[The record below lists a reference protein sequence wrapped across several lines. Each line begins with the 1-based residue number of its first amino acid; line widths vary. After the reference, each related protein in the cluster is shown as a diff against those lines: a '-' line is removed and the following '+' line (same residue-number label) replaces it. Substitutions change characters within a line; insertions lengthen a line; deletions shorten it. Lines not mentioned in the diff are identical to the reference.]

1 MYHLPTMPTLTP
13 VLRLEYEVRT
23 KNGAILESSDDRGLL
38 ELEPGRRRLL
48 PALEEVIAGLRVGQE
63 ARGELPSTR
72 AFGDE
77 SVLPTMAIAR
87 SEFPVATRPEPGQRF
102 EATTPIG
109 DFVRFSVLSADEG
122 FVQVRLL
129 HPLNEA
135 DLEYRFKLLAITDR
149 GAPPPLPA
157 HVLGIDSAAI
167 ELIEERSGPAS

>member
-1 MYHLPTMPTLTP
+1 MTS

-23 KNGAILESSDDRGLL
+23 KNGAILESSDDRGPLV
-38 ELEPGRRRLL
+38 LEPGRRRLL

-72 AFGDE
+72 AFGDV

-87 SEFPVATRPEPGQRF
+87 SEFPSPTEAKVPKPGDRF

-109 DFVRFSVLSADEG
+109 DFVRFLVLSVDDA
-122 FVQVRLL
+122 FVHDRLL

-135 DLEYRFKLLAITDR
+135 DLEYRFKLLAVNER

-167 ELIEERSGPAS
+167 EIIEERSGPAS

>member
-1 MYHLPTMPTLTP
+1 MTS

-38 ELEPGRRRLL
+38 ELVPGRHRLL
-48 PALEEVIAGLRVGQE
+48 PALEEIIATLRVGQE
-63 ARGELPSTR
+63 ARGELPAHR

-77 SVLPTMAIAR
+77 SVLPTMHIAR
-87 SEFPVATRPEPGQRF
+87 SEFPSPTVPQAGERY
-102 EATTPIG
+102 EANTPIG
-109 DFVRFSVLSADEG
+109 DFVRFSVLAVVDA
-122 FVQVRLL
+122 FVHVRLL

-135 DLEYRFKLLAITDR
+135 DLEYRFKLLAVNEL

-167 ELIEERSGPAS
+167 EIIEERSGPAS

>member
-1 MYHLPTMPTLTP
+1 MTA

-63 ARGELPSTR
+63 AHGELPAAR

-77 SVLPTMAIAR
+77 SVLPTMAIAV
-87 SEFPVATRPEPGQRF
+87 SEFPSATRPEPGRRF

-109 DFVRFSVLSADEG
+109 DFVRFLVLSVDDC
-122 FVQVRLL
+122 FVHVRLL
-129 HPLNEA
+129 HPLHDT
-135 DLEYRFKLLAITDR
+135 DLEYRFKLLASR
-149 GAPPPLPA
+149 AVSSPPPLPA
-157 HVLGIDSAAI
+157 HALGIDSAAI
-167 ELIEERSGPAS
+167 QLIDERERSGPAS